1 MAKKPEENGVK
12 VVLLC
17 VYSGHADDP
26 GPGSVLTLGADEAA
40 RLIGLGAAKPYEPE
54 AEAG

>member
-17 VYSGHADDP
+17 VYSGHPEDP
-26 GPGSVLTLGADEAA
+26 GPGAVLTLGADEAA
-40 RLIGLGAAKPYEPE
+40 RLIGLGAAKPFTAE